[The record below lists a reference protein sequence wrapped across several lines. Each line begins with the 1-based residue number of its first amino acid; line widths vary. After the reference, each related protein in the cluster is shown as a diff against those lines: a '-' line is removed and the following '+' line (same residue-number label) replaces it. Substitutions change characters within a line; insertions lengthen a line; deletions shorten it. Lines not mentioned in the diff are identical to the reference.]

1 MTRRLG
7 SRSPDHAAGQDQQHL
22 RQSRRAPAPRRPAR
36 LRVLCS
42 RTAFFC
48 AFSDWLGARR
58 GVPQDELNAGQLRIH
73 RKFIAILLLP
83 LVLLAA
89 LAAGR
94 IRSNV
99 PQGVRAGASEHPGR
113 LEEVDG
119 MAWTRTRRRWTWALV
134 LVLAALALAVPLT
147 VARRQE
153 PTPRGT
159 PLNVRL
165 DDFRVRRDAAV
176 VPAGIVSFRILN
188 EGPTTHEVIVVRTDR
203 VPGKLPLQPDGL
215 TVDEEGEG
223 IDFLEEVE
231 GLDINDRQTLD
242 LRMAPGH
249 YVLYCNLQGHYL
261 GGMYAALTVG

>member
-1 MTRRLG
+1 M
-7 SRSPDHAAGQDQQHL
+7 
-22 RQSRRAPAPRRPAR
+22 
-36 LRVLCS
+36 LCS

-48 AFSDWLGARR
+48 VFSNWLGARR

-99 PQGVRAGASEHPGR
+99 TQGVRAGASEHPGH

-147 VARRQE
+147 VARRHE

-159 PLNVRL
+159 PVNLLLEDFKVRQ
-165 DDFRVRRDAAV
+165 DAAV
-176 VPAGIVSFRILN
+176 VPAGTVSFRILN
-188 EGPTTHEVIVVRTDR
+188 QGPTTHEVIVVRTDR
-203 VPGKLPLQPDGL
+203 APDKLPLQRDGL

-223 IDFLEEVE
+223 IDFLDEVE
-231 GLDINDRQTLD
+231 GLDIDDRETLD
-242 LRMAPGH
+242 LNLTPGH
-249 YVLYCNLQGHYL
+249 YVLYCNLEGHYL
-261 GGMYAALTVG
+261 GGMYAAFAVR